1 MPVSTKSEWPTN
13 ASQQSTCRHQ
23 EGKRVSV
30 QLRIQ
35 ALPIHLLLPSGA
47 AVLRQRRAELSQV
60 AGTGQVERIR
70 TVRSAAATA
79 DSNARSACKSRHRR
93 ARGRN
98 RLRSF
103 SSSRPPRPLPLPLPS
118 HRRDRASPKRQTRRS
133 RRATAR
139 VRELVNRGHPH
150 AAQKGMSCLYCS
162 DPSSYT
168 GFVCRAGVVYRF

>member
-79 DSNARSACKSRHRR
+79 DSNARSA
-93 ARGRN
+93 
-98 RLRSF
+98 
-103 SSSRPPRPLPLPLPS
+103 
-118 HRRDRASPKRQTRRS
+118 
-133 RRATAR
+133 
-139 VRELVNRGHPH
+139 
-150 AAQKGMSCLYCS
+150 
-162 DPSSYT
+162 
-168 GFVCRAGVVYRF
+168 